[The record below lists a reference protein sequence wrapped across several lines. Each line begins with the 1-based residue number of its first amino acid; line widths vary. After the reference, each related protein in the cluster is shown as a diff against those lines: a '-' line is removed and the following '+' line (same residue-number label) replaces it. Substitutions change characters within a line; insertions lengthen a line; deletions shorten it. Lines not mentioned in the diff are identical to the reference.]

1 VTSGLRA
8 RGDVR
13 NHWHRQQSTDN
24 YCNGRMSCLFAPVT
38 RAIRPGEQWVTIM
51 DAVDSALTAARAQFA
66 ITISFHIVLAA
77 LTIGLANFLMALEAL
92 WLWRGQKIYLD
103 LYRYWLKVFALNI
116 AVGTASGLI
125 LEYQFGLNW
134 SRLSIQAGNILGPLM
149 FYEVLAAFFL
159 EAGFL
164 GIMLF
169 GLKKVGPRLHFFATC
184 AVATGSLISAFW
196 ILSANS
202 WMQTPA
208 GYAIGTDGRFIAQ
221 DWWAIIFNP
230 SFPYRLAHMTLAVFL
245 GTATLL
251 AGVSAWQLL
260 RASEN
265 PRARLVY
272 SMSLWAIVVLTPV
285 QIVVGDLH
293 GRHSLEVQPQKV
305 AAIEGSWTRPA
316 HGAGEPLRL
325 FALPDMVERKNHW
338 EVAVPRI
345 GSLYLRHDL
354 TGTIAALDEFPP
366 QDIPPVPAVFFAFRL
381 MVGLGLLMLGQG
393 VVGLVLRWRKRLHAT
408 RWMLRVCAWM
418 TPAGLLAMLSGWVVT
433 EVGRQPFT
441 VYGLLRTADSLSSVS
456 RQQVVGATWTILAF
470 YLVIFGV
477 GLWVLLRLLR
487 EPPHAGEPGPQPTLA
502 DETGGP

>member
-1 VTSGLRA
+1 
-8 RGDVR
+8 
-13 NHWHRQQSTDN
+13 
-24 YCNGRMSCLFAPVT
+24 
-38 RAIRPGEQWVTIM
+38 M
-51 DAVDSALTAARAQFA
+51 DAFESALIAARAQFA

-77 LTIGLANFLMALEAL
+77 LTIGLANFLMVLEGL
-92 WLWRGQKIYLD
+92 WLWHGRKIYLD
-103 LYRYWLKVFALNI
+103 VYLYWLKVFALNV

-134 SRLSIQAGNILGPLM
+134 SRLSTQAGDILGPLM

-184 AVATGSLISAFW
+184 AVALGSLISAFW

-208 GYAIGTDGRFIAQ
+208 GYAVATDGRFMAE

-230 SFPYRLAHMTLAVFL
+230 SFPYRLAHMTLAAFL
-245 GTATLL
+245 GTATLV
-251 AGVSAWQLL
+251 AGISAWQLL
-260 RASEN
+260 RQPQN
-265 PRARLVY
+265 PRARLQF
-272 SMSLWAIVVLTPV
+272 SMALWMIVVLAPL

-293 GRHSLEVQPQKV
+293 GQHSLKVQPLKV
-305 AAIEGSWTRPA
+305 AAIEGSWTRPPD
-316 HGAGEPLRL
+316 GAGEPLRV
-325 FALPDMVERKNHW
+325 FAIPDMTERRNHW
-338 EVAVPRI
+338 ELAIPRV

-366 QDIPPVPAVFFAFRL
+366 ENTPPVPIVFFAFRF
-381 MVGLGLLMLGQG
+381 MVGLGLLMVGQG
-393 VVGLVLRWRKRLHAT
+393 LTSLVLRWRHRVFTVL
-408 RWMLRVCAWM
+408 WMLRGCVLMA
-418 TPAGLLAMLSGWVVT
+418 PAGFLAMLCGWVVT

-456 RQQVVGATWTILAF
+456 RQQVIGATWTILVF
-470 YLVIFGV
+470 YLLIFGI
-477 GLWVLLRLLR
+477 GLWVLLRILR
-487 EPPHAGEPGPQPTLA
+487 EPPRNDEAGPQPTLA
-502 DETGGP
+502 DETGQS

>member
-1 VTSGLRA
+1 
-8 RGDVR
+8 
-13 NHWHRQQSTDN
+13 
-24 YCNGRMSCLFAPVT
+24 
-38 RAIRPGEQWVTIM
+38 M
-51 DAVDSALTAARAQFA
+51 DAVDSALIAARAQFA

-77 LTIGLANFLMALEAL
+77 LTIGLSNFLMVLEAL

-103 LYRYWLKVFALNI
+103 VYLYWLKVFALNV

-134 SRLSIQAGNILGPLM
+134 SRLSTQAGDILGPLM

-159 EAGFL
+159 ESGFL

-184 AVATGSLISAFW
+184 AVALGSLISAFW

-208 GYAIGTDGRFIAQ
+208 GYSIGTDGRFIAQ

-230 SFPYRLAHMTLAVFL
+230 SFPYRLVHMTLATLL
-245 GTATLL
+245 GTATLV

-260 RASEN
+260 HVPKN
-265 PRARLVY
+265 PRVRLQY
-272 SMSLWAIVVLTPV
+272 SMALWTIVVLSPV
-285 QIVVGDLH
+285 QIVAGDLH
-293 GRHSLEVQPQKV
+293 GQHSLQVQPQKV

-316 HGAGEPLRL
+316 EGAGEPLRL
-325 FALPDMVERKNHW
+325 FALPDMTERRNHW
-338 EVAVPRI
+338 EVAIPRI

-354 TGTIAALDEFPP
+354 SGTIAALDEFPP
-366 QDIPPVPAVFFAFRL
+366 QNIPPVPVVFFAFRF
-381 MVGLGLLMLGQG
+381 MVGLGLLMVVQG
-393 VVGLVLRWRKRLHAT
+393 LTSLILRWRQRLYAA
-408 RWMLRVCAWM
+408 RWMLRGCVLMA
-418 TPAGLLAMLSGWVVT
+418 PAGFLAMLSGWVVA

-441 VYGLLRTADSLSSVS
+441 VYGLLRTADSLSSIS
-456 RQQVVGATWTILAF
+456 RQQVIGSTWFILSF
-470 YLVIFGV
+470 YLLIFGI

-487 EPPHAGEPGPQPTLA
+487 EPPHRDETGPQPTLA
-502 DETGGP
+502 DETGES

>member
-1 VTSGLRA
+1 
-8 RGDVR
+8 
-13 NHWHRQQSTDN
+13 
-24 YCNGRMSCLFAPVT
+24 
-38 RAIRPGEQWVTIM
+38 M
-51 DAVDSALTAARAQFA
+51 DAVDSALMAARAQFA
-66 ITISFHIVLAA
+66 VTISFHIVLAA
-77 LTIGLANFLMALEAL
+77 LTIGLANFLVVLEAL
-92 WLWRGQKIYLD
+92 WLWRRQRVYMD
-103 LYRYWLKVFALNI
+103 TYRYWLKIFALNV

-134 SRLSIQAGNILGPLM
+134 SRLSTQAGDILGPLM

-184 AVATGSLISAFW
+184 AVAAGSLISAFW

-208 GYAIGTDGRFIAQ
+208 GYAIAADGRFIAQ

-230 SFPYRLAHMTLAVFL
+230 SFPYRFVHMTLATFL

-260 RASEN
+260 RAPGN
-265 PRARLVY
+265 PRARLTY
-272 SMSLWAIVVLTPV
+272 SMALWVIALLIPV

-293 GRHSLEVQPQKV
+293 GEHSLQWQPQKV
-305 AAIEGSWTRPA
+305 AAIEGSWTRPPE
-316 HGAGEPLRL
+316 GAGEPLRL
-325 FALPDMVERKNHW
+325 FAIPDMAERRNHW
-338 EVAVPRI
+338 EVAIPRI
-345 GSLYLRHDL
+345 ASLYLRHDL
-354 TGTIAALDEFPP
+354 SGTIPALDEFPA
-366 QDIPPVPAVFFAFRL
+366 QDIPPVPAVFFAFRA

-393 VVGLVLRWRKRLHAT
+393 VVSLVLRWRKRLYEA
-408 RWMLRVCAWM
+408 RWMLKASVWM
-418 TPAGLLAMLSGWVVT
+418 APAGLLAMLCGWIVT

-441 VYGLLRTADSLSSVS
+441 VYGLMRTADSLSSVS
-456 RQQVVGATWTILAF
+456 REQVLGATWTILLF
-470 YLVIFGV
+470 YLLTFGI

-487 EPPHAGEPGPQPTLA
+487 QPPHEQEEGPQPALA
-502 DETGGP
+502 EETGRS

>member
-1 VTSGLRA
+1 
-8 RGDVR
+8 
-13 NHWHRQQSTDN
+13 
-24 YCNGRMSCLFAPVT
+24 
-38 RAIRPGEQWVTIM
+38 M
-51 DAVDSALTAARAQFA
+51 DAVDSALMAARAQFA

-77 LTIGLANFLMALEAL
+77 LTIGLANFLMVLEAL
-92 WLWRGQKIYLD
+92 WLWRGRKVYLD
-103 LYRYWLKVFALNI
+103 VYHYWLKVFALNV

-134 SRLSIQAGNILGPLM
+134 SRLSTQAGDILGPLM

-169 GLKKVGPRLHFFATC
+169 GLKKVGPRIHFFATC
-184 AVATGSLISAFW
+184 AVALGSLISAFW

-208 GYAIGTDGRFIAQ
+208 GYAIGIDGRFLAE

-230 SFPYRLAHMTLAVFL
+230 SFPYRLVHMTLAALL
-245 GTATLL
+245 GTATLV

-260 RASEN
+260 QEPKN
-265 PRARLVY
+265 PRARLQY
-272 SMSLWAIVVLTPV
+272 SMALWTIVVFLPL
-285 QIVVGDLH
+285 QIVAGHLH
-293 GRHSLEVQPQKV
+293 GQHSLKVQPQKV
-305 AAIEGSWTRPA
+305 AAIEASWNRPA
-316 HGAGEPLRL
+316 DGQGEPLRL
-325 FALPDMVERKNHW
+325 FAIPDMTERRNHW
-338 EVAVPRI
+338 EVAIPRI

-354 TGTIAALDEFPP
+354 SSTIAALDEFPP
-366 QDIPPVPAVFFAFRL
+366 QDIPPVIVVFFAFRV

-393 VVGLVLRWRKRLHAT
+393 IASLVLRWQQRLYAA
-408 RWMLRVCAWM
+408 RWMFRWSALMA
-418 TPAGLLAMLSGWVVT
+418 PAGFLAMLSGWVVT

-456 RQQVVGATWTILAF
+456 RQQVIGSTWFILSF
-470 YLVIFGV
+470 YLLIFGV

-487 EPPHAGEPGPQPTLA
+487 EPPHEDEPGPQPTLA
-502 DETGGP
+502 DETGES

>member
-1 VTSGLRA
+1 
-8 RGDVR
+8 
-13 NHWHRQQSTDN
+13 
-24 YCNGRMSCLFAPVT
+24 
-38 RAIRPGEQWVTIM
+38 M
-51 DAVDSALTAARAQFA
+51 DAIDSALMAARAQFA

-77 LTIGLANFLMALEAL
+77 FTIGLANFLMVLEAL
-92 WLWRGQKIYLD
+92 WLWRGRKIYLD
-103 LYRYWLKVFALNI
+103 VYLYWLKVFALNV

-134 SRLSIQAGNILGPLM
+134 SRLSTQAGDILGPLM

-184 AVATGSLISAFW
+184 AVALGSLISAFW

-208 GYAIGTDGRFIAQ
+208 GYSIGTDGRFIAQ

-230 SFPYRLAHMTLAVFL
+230 SFPYRLVHMTLAALL
-245 GTATLL
+245 GTATLV

-260 RASEN
+260 RAPEN
-265 PRARLVY
+265 PRARLAY
-272 SMSLWAIVVLTPV
+272 SMALWVIVLLTPV

-293 GRHSLEVQPQKV
+293 GQHSLKVQPQKV

-316 HGAGEPLRL
+316 DGAGEPLRL
-325 FALPDMVERKNHW
+325 FALPDMNERRNHW
-338 EVAVPRI
+338 EVAIPRI

-354 TGTIAALDEFPP
+354 SGTIAALDEFPP
-366 QDIPPVPAVFFAFRL
+366 QDIPPVPVVFFAFRF
-381 MVGLGLLMLGQG
+381 MVGLGLLMVGQG
-393 VVGLVLRWRKRLHAT
+393 LAGLLLRWRQRLYTAP
-408 RWMLRVCAWM
+408 WMLRVCMLMA
-418 TPAGLLAMLSGWVVT
+418 PAGFVAMLCGWVVT

-456 RQQVVGATWTILAF
+456 RQQVIGSTWFILSY
-470 YLVIFGV
+470 YLLIFGV

-487 EPPHAGEPGPQPTLA
+487 EPPHRNEPGPQPTLA
-502 DETGGP
+502 DETGDS

>member
-1 VTSGLRA
+1 
-8 RGDVR
+8 
-13 NHWHRQQSTDN
+13 
-24 YCNGRMSCLFAPVT
+24 
-38 RAIRPGEQWVTIM
+38 M
-51 DAVDSALTAARAQFA
+51 DAVDSALMAARAQFA

-77 LTIGLANFLMALEAL
+77 LTIGLASFLMVLEAL
-92 WLWRGQKIYLD
+92 WLWRRRKVYLD
-103 LYRYWLKVFALNI
+103 VYRYWLKVFALNV

-134 SRLSIQAGNILGPLM
+134 SRLSTQAGDILGPLM

-169 GLKKVGPRLHFFATC
+169 GRKKVGPRLHFFATC
-184 AVATGSLISAFW
+184 AVALGSLISAFW

-208 GYAIGTDGRFIAQ
+208 GYAIGSDGRFIAE

-230 SFPYRLAHMTLAVFL
+230 SFPYRLVHMTMAALL
-245 GTATLL
+245 GTATLV

-260 RASEN
+260 QAPKNS
-265 PRARLVY
+265 RARLQY
-272 SMSLWAIVVLTPV
+272 SMALWTIVMLTPV

-293 GRHSLEVQPQKV
+293 GQHSLKVQPQKV
-305 AAIEGSWTRPA
+305 AAIEGSWTRPPE
-316 HGAGEPLRL
+316 GAGEPLRL
-325 FALPDMVERKNHW
+325 FALPDMAERRNHW
-338 EVAVPRI
+338 EVAIPRI
-345 GSLYLRHDL
+345 GSLYLTHDL
-354 TGTIAALDEFPP
+354 SGTIAALDEFPSH
-366 QDIPPVPAVFFAFRL
+366 DIPPVPAVFFAFRI
-381 MVGLGLLMLGQG
+381 MVGLGVLMLVQG
-393 VVGLVLRWRKRLHAT
+393 LSSLILRWRQRLYAA
-408 RWMLRVCAWM
+408 RWMLRGCVLMA
-418 TPAGLLAMLSGWVVT
+418 PAGLVAMLSGWVVT

-456 RQQVVGATWTILAF
+456 REQVVGSTWTILSF

-487 EPPHAGEPGPQPTLA
+487 EPPHEDEPGPQPTLA
-502 DETGGP
+502 DETGKS